1 MAYCSRRHQIKYQAL
16 RSMAGSPTMCGSRI
30 DGEIDWTDRTRASL
44 REAGL
49 GAQSSMSRLPSC

>member
-30 DGEIDWTDRTRASL
+30 DGEIDW
-44 REAGL
+44 
-49 GAQSSMSRLPSC
+49 